1 MKKDYLQNMKWALVY
16 VIDRST
22 QDDRRSKA
30 VVEALFS
37 SPAQAEDNYKI
48 RNPENKRYLL
58 FVDDLEA
65 FERFYNDVQDLNEQ
79 YGERAIFHLDESTPG
94 ADLENKFRAIL
105 GLWTN
110 LEL

>member
-48 RNPENKRYLL
+48 RNTENKRYLL

-79 YGERAIFHLDESTPG
+79 YGERAIFHLDEITPG

-105 GLWTN
+105 GLWTS